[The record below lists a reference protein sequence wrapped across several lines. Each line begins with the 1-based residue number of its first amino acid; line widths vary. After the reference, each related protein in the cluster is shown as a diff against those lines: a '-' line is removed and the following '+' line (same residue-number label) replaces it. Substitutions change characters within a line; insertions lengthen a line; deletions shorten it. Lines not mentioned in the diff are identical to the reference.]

1 MIQQGFQPK
10 PGPSSTSL
18 RKDSTEDSDDDEDDS
33 NDDENDSQND
43 MKMTK
48 TREIKFV
55 PTDEDE
61 EESGDSSDEELRPLK
76 AQISPK
82 NAQISPTTSSKDQG
96 KANKSKTGS
105 SKTSTSSS
113 PKAIYKQS
121 NKVDSSGLQ
130 ATPPHP
136 NEGGESD
143 MAGNGNQLSSPE
155 LSAVSPPG
163 SRYDGLDTSGSTD
176 GGTAPS
182 SSTRS
187 PHKRKRKRN
196 ADELIKQDLASGVES
211 DDSDVEMRS
220 NEKSTKVLKTF
231 SEGELV
237 WGPHGTFPSWP
248 GKLVRFERDGS
259 KVLVCWFGNRETSQV
274 NSHYLKSLSDGLE
287 DHHRER
293 KKLRKGRKMN
303 AGLEKAIQEA
313 MMELDRM
320 TDD

>member
-1 MIQQGFQPK
+1 MISISK
-10 PGPSSTSL
+10 
-18 RKDSTEDSDDDEDDS
+18 EDYD
-33 NDDENDSQND
+33 
-43 MKMTK
+43 
-48 TREIKFV
+48 
-55 PTDEDE
+55 
-61 EESGDSSDEELRPLK
+61 
-76 AQISPK
+76 
-82 NAQISPTTSSKDQG
+82 
-96 KANKSKTGS
+96 S

-113 PKAIYKQS
+113 PKAIYIQS

-211 DDSDVEMRS
+211 D
-220 NEKSTKVLKTF
+220 
-231 SEGELV
+231 GEL
-237 WGPHGTFPSWP
+237 T
-248 GKLVRFERDGS
+248 
-259 KVLVCWFGNRETSQV
+259 
-274 NSHYLKSLSDGLE
+274 
-287 DHHRER
+287 
-293 KKLRKGRKMN
+293 
-303 AGLEKAIQEA
+303 
-313 MMELDRM
+313 
-320 TDD
+320 